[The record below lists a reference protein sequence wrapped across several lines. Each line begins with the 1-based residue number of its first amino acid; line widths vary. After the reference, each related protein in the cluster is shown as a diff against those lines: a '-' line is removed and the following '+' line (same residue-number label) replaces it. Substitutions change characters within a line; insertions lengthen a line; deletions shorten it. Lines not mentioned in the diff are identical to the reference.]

1 MLFDERV
8 ELPGLSLLDAEFART
23 LQANSVDPIEV
34 YRESMDLSRFG
45 SDTYKSALRDFLR
58 TKYADKKIEV
68 AVAVMVPAFEF
79 LSNFGK
85 LIFPGTPVVFCGL
98 DRKQLRDRPLPP
110 DWYGVLVKREFAPTL
125 DIVLRIHPKT
135 REIVVVAGTSEFDD
149 TIFAQAQNEFRAYES
164 RVAFTYL
171 YDLPFQSL
179 LPMLSRLPS
188 DSIVLFTTFFQDGA
202 GKPFIPHEVV
212 ERISTAASVPV
223 YGFADQYLGRGIVG
237 GSLYSFVSHGAD
249 TAKLVLRVLS
259 GDAPSQAVSE
269 VPSNKVMFDWRQMQR
284 WGISEHSLPPD
295 AEIDFRELT
304 LWQTY
309 AWQMALIFG
318 VIVVQAGLIS
328 RLLYEQRRRRYAEV
342 QSRQR
347 MSELARINRFST
359 AGELTASI
367 AHEINQPLG
376 AIQTN
381 AETMELLL
389 RSPSPDIDEIKEITA
404 DIRRDQERASEV
416 IRRLRS
422 MLRRAPFELSD
433 IDLNEL
439 VRETEDFLSGLAV
452 SRQVELSSSIAPMPL
467 PIRADRIQL
476 QQVILNL
483 IVNAMDAMA
492 DMPKSERKIAIRTT
506 RIDRFADVAV
516 SDTGPGIPPEK
527 AKQVFEPFFTTKAQG
542 MGIGL
547 SIARTIIEAHGGRI
561 WADNQTTG
569 GAVFHISLPLT

>member
-1 MLFDERV
+1 
-8 ELPGLSLLDAEFART
+8 
-23 LQANSVDPIEV
+23 
-34 YRESMDLSRFG
+34 
-45 SDTYKSALRDFLR
+45 
-58 TKYADKKIEV
+58 
-68 AVAVMVPAFEF
+68 
-79 LSNFGK
+79 
-85 LIFPGTPVVFCGL
+85 
-98 DRKQLRDRPLPP
+98 
-110 DWYGVLVKREFAPTL
+110 
-125 DIVLRIHPKT
+125 
-135 REIVVVAGTSEFDD
+135 VVVSGTSEFDD
-149 TIFAQAQNEFRAYES
+149 TILAAARNEFWVYESQS

-171 YDLPFQSL
+171 YDRPFKSL
-179 LPMLSRLPS
+179 LSTISHLPS
-188 DSIVLFTTFFQDGA
+188 DTIILFTTLFQDGA
-202 GKPFIPHEVV
+202 GKPFVSHEAV
-212 ERISTAASVPV
+212 ERISATANVPV
-223 YGFADQYLGRGIVG
+223 YGFTDQYLGRGIVG
-237 GSLYSFVSHGAD
+237 GRLYSFVAHGAD
-249 TAKLVLRVLS
+249 TARLVLRVLS
-259 GDAPSQAVSE
+259 GDAPPVAVSE
-269 VPSNKVMFDWRQMQR
+269 VSGNKLMFDWRQMQR
-284 WGISEHSLPPD
+284 WGISENSLPPD
-295 AEIDFRELT
+295 AEIVFREFT
-304 LWQTY
+304 FWQTY

-318 VIVVQAGLIS
+318 VILLQAGLIS
-328 RLLYEQRRRRYAEV
+328 RFLYEQRRRRYAEV

-381 AETMELLL
+381 AETMELML

-439 VRETEDFLSGLAV
+439 VRETEDFLSALAV

-467 PIRADRIQL
+467 PIRADHIQL

-492 DMPKSERKIAIRTT
+492 DMPKAERKIVIRTA
-506 RIDRFADVAV
+506 RIDRFAEVSV
-516 SDTGPGIPPEK
+516 SDTGPGIPPDK
-527 AKQVFEPFFTTKAQG
+527 AKQVFKPFFTTKAQG

-547 SIARTIIEAHGGRI
+547 SIARTIIEAHSGRI

-569 GAVFHISLPLT
+569 GAVFHISLPLA